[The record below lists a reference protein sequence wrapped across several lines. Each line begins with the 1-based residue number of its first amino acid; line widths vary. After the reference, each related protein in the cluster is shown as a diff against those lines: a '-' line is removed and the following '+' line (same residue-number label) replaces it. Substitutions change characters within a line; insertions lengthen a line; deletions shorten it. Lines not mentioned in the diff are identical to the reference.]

1 MRKLRDITLLSAL
14 GAVAL
19 VALSCDRPATPVSPK
34 ASGPLFH
41 AGGVPCPV
49 AKMTGGGR
57 IDFPPG
63 EPTKNAPASHDYQTF
78 GAHVISDGFDASG
91 NCIVKGSLE
100 WVDHRDGARINGR
113 PLNLHSVRIT
123 FVEQF
128 FPNDCKDGALRW
140 GGDLVVKNTG
150 QQFPFSVLD
159 CDGGEPG
166 VGHDGFEIFIPDE
179 LTTPPGYA
187 VTCPQ
192 RRGESPPF
200 CVLTGGNRQFHPTH

>member
-1 MRKLRDITLLSAL
+1 MLRACCAPATARPASPRTRSCRAPRSWHCVCVGAPPDRHLRNLSDPEANLMRKLRDITLLSAL

-100 WVDHRDGARINGR
+100 WVDHRDG
-113 PLNLHSVRIT
+113 
-123 FVEQF
+123 
-128 FPNDCKDGALRW
+128 K
-140 GGDLVVKNTG
+140 
-150 QQFPFSVLD
+150 
-159 CDGGEPG
+159 
-166 VGHDGFEIFIPDE
+166 
-179 LTTPPGYA
+179 
-187 VTCPQ
+187 
-192 RRGESPPF
+192 
-200 CVLTGGNRQFHPTH
+200 

>member
-1 MRKLRDITLLSAL
+1 MKISKPSCPTPGSPPSQSRTEKGNSWPVFFTTRPPPQRSA
-14 GAVAL
+14 
-19 VALSCDRPATPVSPK
+19 P
-34 ASGPLFH
+34 
-41 AGGVPCPV
+41 
-49 AKMTGGGR
+49 
-57 IDFPPG
+57 
-63 EPTKNAPASHDYQTF
+63 
-78 GAHVISDGFDASG
+78 
-91 NCIVKGSLE
+91 SL
-100 WVDHRDGARINGR
+100 
-113 PLNLHSVRIT
+113 
-123 FVEQF
+123 QF

-150 QQFPFSVLD
+150 QEFPFSALD

-166 VGHDGFEIFIPDE
+166 GGHDGVEIFIPDE